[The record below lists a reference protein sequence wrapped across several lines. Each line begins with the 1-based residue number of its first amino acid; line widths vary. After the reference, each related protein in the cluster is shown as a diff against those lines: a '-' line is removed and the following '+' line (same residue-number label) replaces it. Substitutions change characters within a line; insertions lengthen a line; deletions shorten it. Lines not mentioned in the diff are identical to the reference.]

1 MKVSKGWI
9 ALASSLL
16 LLGAIFALLRGNNV
30 TSLLEVWRRLDSI
43 SLVGAVILAMAIQL
57 TAAWRLQII
66 MSADHSAANLAS
78 LTRIQLLSLF
88 IAHGAPISALADL
101 AKVAILALRYNLSAA
116 RALRLIVYERALGAI
131 GLVCTGAMFLVIQYL
146 VMPIPARVLQVEA
159 LLWAAGIVGI
169 GVLIVLSRFHV
180 VTRFGLL
187 NRVIHDVFRLGFLL
201 LQPLFA
207 MRLLLAAVLQAILM
221 GLCFLV
227 LARAMHL
234 TLPAR
239 QVMLFMPF
247 IAFIASLPIFYLGW
261 GAREAAV
268 VLTIGASAP
277 LSPPESVALSV
288 AFGVCVFLTS
298 LPGGIFWLMRPSMR
312 KAVNLE
318 IDRLQ
323 MNKD

>member
-1 MKVSKGWI
+1 M
-9 ALASSLL
+9 
-16 LLGAIFALLRGNNV
+16 
-30 TSLLEVWRRLDSI
+30 
-43 SLVGAVILAMAIQL
+43 L
-57 TAAWRLQII
+57 T
-66 MSADHSAANLAS
+66 
-78 LTRIQLLSLF
+78 
-88 IAHGAPISALADL
+88 
-101 AKVAILALRYNLSAA
+101 
-116 RALRLIVYERALGAI
+116 
-131 GLVCTGAMFLVIQYL
+131 
-146 VMPIPARVLQVEA
+146 
-159 LLWAAGIVGI
+159 
-169 GVLIVLSRFHV
+169 
-180 VTRFGLL
+180 L
-187 NRVIHDVFRLGFLL
+187 NRIIHDVFRLGFLL
-201 LQPLFA
+201 LQPSFA
-207 MRLLLAAVLQAILM
+207 MRLLLAAVLQTILM

-227 LARAMHL
+227 LAQAMHL

-247 IAFIASLPIFYLGW
+247 ISFIASLPIFYLGW

-268 VLTIGASAP
+268 ILTIGASAP

>member
-1 MKVSKGWI
+1 
-9 ALASSLL
+9 
-16 LLGAIFALLRGNNV
+16 
-30 TSLLEVWRRLDSI
+30 
-43 SLVGAVILAMAIQL
+43 MAIQL

-101 AKVAILALRYNLSAA
+101 AKAAILALRYNLSAA

-131 GLVCTGAMFLVIQYL
+131 GLVCTGAMFLVIQFL
-146 VMPIPARVLQVEA
+146 VVPIPAQVLQIEA
-159 LLWAAGIVGI
+159 LLWAVGIVGI

-187 NRVIHDVFRLGFLL
+187 NRIIHDVFRLGFLL
-201 LQPLFA
+201 LQPSFA
-207 MRLLLAAVLQAILM
+207 MRLLLAAVLQTILM

-227 LARAMHL
+227 LAQAMHL

-247 IAFIASLPIFYLGW
+247 ISFIASLPIFYLGW

-268 VLTIGASAP
+268 ILTIGASAP